1 MQRMYGENCC
11 RARCAQ
17 EITAVSCGSI
27 SLGSHGSRDEEGDLC
42 EVSDSDQDDIG
53 AMQIPQTGIL
63 GVLAVHTISG
73 AVLGS
78 THSITG

>member
-1 MQRMYGENCC
+1 MRPEDGDINGQHTKPNPMPDF
-11 RARCAQ
+11 
-17 EITAVSCGSI
+17 V
-27 SLGSHGSRDEEGDLC
+27 LDDEEGDLC